1 MFGLIKNSCN
11 SATEYCGGSLR
22 NGSDWICRP
31 RSCGV
36 PGYQTQMPTG
46 YGLTQPRTDTR
57 GRSPSPAP
65 PTRYGHPHPYNPNMI
80 YAPGVGSDPETDDP
94 DKDEAGF

>member
-1 MFGLIKNSCN
+1 MRLNIVEDLLEMVVIGFVDLG
-11 SATEYCGGSLR
+11 
-22 NGSDWICRP
+22 
-31 RSCGV
+31 SCGV